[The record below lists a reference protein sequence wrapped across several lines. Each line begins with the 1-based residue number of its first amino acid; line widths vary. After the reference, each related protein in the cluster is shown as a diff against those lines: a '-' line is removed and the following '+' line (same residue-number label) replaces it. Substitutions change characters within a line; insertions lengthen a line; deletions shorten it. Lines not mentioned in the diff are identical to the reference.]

1 MARQAKIYFQDQL
14 AGILVEG
21 DNGYSFHYEKEYL
34 EILNPNERKRIYK
47 TSFDLKRSSINK
59 SKIKSHYY

>member
-21 DNGYSFHYEKEYL
+21 DNGYSFHYQKKLYSTL
-34 EILNPNERKRIYK
+34 LFQIQTII
-47 TSFDLKRSSINK
+47 FVIMDLC
-59 SKIKSHYY
+59 

>member
-21 DNGYSFHYEKEYL
+21 DNGYSFHYQKEYIENSDSNAISL
-34 EILNPNERKRIYK
+34 
-47 TSFDLKRSSINK
+47 TMTC
-59 SKIKSHYY
+59 